1 MSYSLGDTV
10 KTSNL
15 ANESLRVAE
24 TGMVWEERLSGSA
37 GTLQLMPYQ
46 TFRVRA
52 AAGGTVTIDGVLA
65 ATMISGE
72 IMIFNA
78 GPGLPVA
85 TTAIPG
91 VVTKQAV
98 QVTVAITGAQFV
110 QVARDAGRRI

>member
-1 MSYSLGDTV
+1 M

-15 ANESLRVAE
+15 ANEAIRQSDV
-24 TGMVWEERLSGSA
+24 GMVWEERLSGAA
-37 GTLQLMPYQ
+37 GTLQLLPFQ

-78 GPGLPVA
+78 GGGQPVA
-85 TTAIPG
+85 TDPTTTA
-91 VVTKQAV
+91 VVVRQAPMA
-98 QVTVAITGAQFV
+98 TVVITGAQFV
-110 QVARDAGRRI
+110 QVARDSNRRL

>member
-1 MSYSLGDTV
+1 M

-15 ANESLRVAE
+15 ANESLRTAE
-24 TGMVWEERLSGSA
+24 VGLVYEERLSGAA

-72 IMIFNA
+72 IMLFNA
-78 GPGLPVA
+78 GSGQPVA
-85 TTAIPG
+85 TDPTTTG
-91 VVTKQAV
+91 VVVRQAPS
-98 QVTVAITGAQFV
+98 VTVVITGAQFV
-110 QVARDAGRRI
+110 QVARDAGRRL

>member
-1 MSYSLGDTV
+1 M

-15 ANESLRVAE
+15 ANEALRIAE
-24 TGMVWEERLSGSA
+24 VGHIWEERLSGTA

-46 TFRVRA
+46 SFRIRA

-72 IMIFNA
+72 ILIFNA
-78 GPGLPVA
+78 GPGLPTQTDP
-85 TTAIPG
+85 TTTG
-91 VVTKQAV
+91 VVTKVAPR
-98 QVTVAITGAQFV
+98 VTVVITGAQFV

>member
-1 MSYSLGDTV
+1 M

-24 TGMVWEERLSGSA
+24 TGMVWEERLSGAA
-37 GTLQLMPYQ
+37 GTLVLMPFQ
-46 TFRVRA
+46 SFRVRA

-72 IMIFNA
+72 ILIFNA
-78 GPGLPVA
+78 GPGLPA
-85 TTAIPG
+85 LTDPTTTGI
-91 VVTKQAV
+91 VLKQAV
-98 QVTVAITGAQFV
+98 SVTVVITGAQFV